1 MKRMISI
8 RVSKK
13 ELESIYASLSWYCQ
27 KEGIQIVK
35 TIPSLIYLLREF
47 TSYLEM
53 RKHRIKMS
61 HHQSISPV
69 NLKHPAETQT
79 SNSRLVRIDAS
90 QRR

>member
-13 ELESIYASLSWYCQ
+13 ELGWIYASLSCICQ

-47 TSYLEM
+47 TSYLKM

-61 HHQSISPV
+61 HYQSIS
-69 NLKHPAETQT
+69 AQST
-79 SNSRLVRIDAS
+79 
-90 QRR
+90 